1 MEVKPTG
8 SKQINTGNNDTFVRT
23 SSANGKQSAFM
34 DTLKDTDSE
43 NRRQACDQI
52 LHQINSMS
60 EELKK
65 APTPSGIKKYRRLV
79 ASFIKEAMSQTYQL
93 NEETHW
99 DRSGNRKSLVT
110 VKNINKAL
118 EELTDEVMNR
128 EKKQIDLVAK
138 LDEIRGMLLDLYL

>member
-8 SKQINTGNNDTFVRT
+8 SKQVGAGSNETFGRASVVN
-23 SSANGKQSAFM
+23 AKQSAFL
-34 DTLKDTDSE
+34 DTLKESDNDR
-43 NRRQACDQI
+43 RRQACDEILRQI
-52 LHQINSMS
+52 DSLS
-60 EELKK
+60 ETLKK
-65 APTPSGIKKYRRLV
+65 APTPNGIKKYRRLV
-79 ASFIKEAMSQTYQL
+79 ASFIREAMSQTYEI

-99 DRSGNRKSLVT
+99 DRSGNRKNYLT
-110 VKNINKAL
+110 VRNINQAL

>member
-8 SKQINTGNNDTFVRT
+8 SKQLGSGNSEALGRISTVNVKQTVFVE
-23 SSANGKQSAFM
+23 
-34 DTLKDTDSE
+34 TLKESDNDK
-43 NRRQACDQI
+43 RRQACDQI
-52 LHQINSMS
+52 LSQIDSLS
-60 EELKK
+60 ADLKK

-79 ASFIKEAMSQTYQL
+79 ASFIREATEQSYEL

-99 DRSGNRKSLVT
+99 DRSGNRKSYIT
-110 VKNINKAL
+110 IRNINKAL

-138 LDEIRGMLLDLYL
+138 LDEIRGMLLDLYI

>member
-8 SKQINTGNNDTFVRT
+8 SQQINTGNNDTFARA
-23 SSANGKQSAFM
+23 SSVNAKQPAFM

-43 NRRQACDQI
+43 SRRQACDQI
-52 LHQINSMS
+52 LRQIDSLS

-65 APTPSGIKKYRRLV
+65 APTPSGVKKYRRLV
-79 ASFIKEAMSQTYQL
+79 ASFIKEAMSQTYEL

-99 DRSGNRKSLVT
+99 DRSGNRKSYIT
-110 VKNINKAL
+110 VRNINKAL

-128 EKKQIDLVAK
+128 EKKQINLVAR
-138 LDEIRGMLLDLYL
+138 LDEIRGMLLDLYV